1 MDGLLNINYD
11 SFMNISVLLP
21 SIEEQNKI
29 ARVLEKLKKLTDETR
44 LRLFNLQQA
53 KKSLLRMLFP

>member
-1 MDGLLNINYD
+1 INYD
-11 SFMNISVLLP
+11 SFMNISVRLP